1 MKTSG
6 VCAGILLLLISG
18 EAMGREFG
26 TDNEMMPGCRAMLAP
41 DQRNILRQG
50 ECIGAVAAITHID
63 LAVAAD
69 LWRSHGARPIIDS
82 QPARLQENFYDL
94 AVEAPQGGV
103 AGHLSLSSVALAVRR

>member
-1 MKTSG
+1 MKTSV

-26 TDNEMMPGCRAMLAP
+26 TANEMMPGCRAMLTH
-41 DQRNILRQG
+41 DQPNILRQG

-63 LAVAAD
+63 SAVCAPKDSTVEQAI
-69 LWRSHGARPIIDS
+69 RIVVRYIDS

-94 AVEAPQGGV
+94 AVEALRAAWRGLC
-103 AGHLSLSSVALAVRR
+103 H